1 MESSQQLFRL
11 YDGGVLTKNGLV
23 SVCTMDG
30 GKGTMFC
37 TMLVFLLQNQE
48 PKSEGPSVLVDPD
61 RVVQATLALHV
72 GLANEGSGVI
82 VGRRGEKL
90 LALSAAHLFKS
101 QGREAHATLFTPG
114 NPPKA
119 GKQLLEVEVLE
130 SWPEI
135 DLVLLALESPS
146 LPPFPLQLAP
156 ARSLPGKYRGAIHSS
171 GCDKGFPGVRGEML
185 IAKVLTTKNSGENE
199 AFYWEVADPSI
210 PGRSGGPLVDTN
222 GKLLGICSGTDR
234 KGKGMY
240 VHIDE
245 IRAALKRKGFSAII
259 YN

>member
-1 MESSQQLFRL
+1 
-11 YDGGVLTKNGLV
+11 
-23 SVCTMDG
+23 
-30 GKGTMFC
+30 MFC
-37 TMLVFLLQNQE
+37 TMLVFLLENQE

-185 IAKVLTTKNSGENE
+185 VPKYSPPRILGKMRLFTGKLPIQV
-199 AFYWEVADPSI
+199 FP
-210 PGRSGGPLVDTN
+210 GGP
-222 GKLLGICSGTDR
+222 
-234 KGKGMY
+234 
-240 VHIDE
+240 
-245 IRAALKRKGFSAII
+245 AAL
-259 YN
+259 